1 VTGLTS
7 RLAGCFDRLY
17 APERR
22 DLFRR
27 ITVYLAL
34 AGLVLHSALILLA
47 NTLADPPQIVAAVG
61 TSFLSALYTPFSFIL
76 FYEVLLLILSI
87 PESTTRSLGRQY
99 EILSLVVI
107 RNVFK
112 DIAEFESLDT
122 LEDDWPEFM
131 AVLLDMGGGLI
142 MFALV
147 GAFYYVNGRRPAQ
160 PQISPL
166 ERAQVQVFVE
176 RKKVIALFLS
186 VLLYSLALFSLGA
199 WLLEVA
205 GVAQG
210 SALPTIDIKK
220 IFYVDL
226 FTVLIFSDAFL
237 LLLSLLLQDRYHLV
251 FRNAAFVVS
260 TLLMRFSLTASKPY
274 DVELG
279 IASIAFGT
287 LVVLVYNYFLR
298 IEASAG
304 EPTQSTPPA

>member
-7 RLAGCFDRLY
+7 RLAGHFDRLY

-34 AGLVLHSALILLA
+34 AGLVFHSALILLG
-47 NTLADPPQIVAAVG
+47 NTLAPPPQIVAAVG
-61 TSFLSALYTPFSFIL
+61 TNFLSALYTPFSFIL

-122 LEDDWPEFM
+122 LENDWPEFM

-147 GAFYYVNGRRPAQ
+147 GAFYYVNNRRPARPQ
-160 PQISPL
+160 PSPE
-166 ERAQVQVFVE
+166 EREKVRVFVE

-199 WLLEVA
+199 WLLEVV

-226 FTVLIFSDAFL
+226 FTVLIFSDAVL

-260 TLLMRFSLTASKPY
+260 TILMRFSLAAPKPY

-279 IASIAFGT
+279 IGSIAFGT

-298 IEASAG
+298 IEAG
-304 EPTQSTPPA
+304 EGDSTKGSPPA